1 MAIEKPPL
9 YCSYSSQAQHRRESL
24 PTTAISS
31 STSTYRNADVE
42 KEEMFCVQLS
52 CGCLCSFG
60 AVLWTDWH
68 RQLGESFPFFLLSPI
83 ISFLILSA
91 TSMHA
96 SKDQCWETRDSRQC
110 VRWGQ
115 CWRCRELCVHC
126 TSLQPPGWV
135 GVLHLPA
142 QGLFITEA
150 LFLLPN
156 CVALPVCSARA

>member
-1 MAIEKPPL
+1 LAIEKPPL
-9 YCSYSSQAQHRRESL
+9 YCSYSSQAQHRREGL

-115 CWRCRELCVHC
+115 CWGCREPCVHC